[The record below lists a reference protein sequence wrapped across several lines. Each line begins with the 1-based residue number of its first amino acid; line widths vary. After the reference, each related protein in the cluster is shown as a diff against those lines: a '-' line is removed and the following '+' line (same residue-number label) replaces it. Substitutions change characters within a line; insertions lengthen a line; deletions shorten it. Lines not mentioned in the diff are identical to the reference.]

1 MAARPPGPRAR
12 RIPDARRA
20 APCPANPHLPASG
33 TLPLSPARPPQS
45 ARDLAASNFPPVA
58 SVAARWDGSI
68 IRLCEMLAREL
79 SARFDQTLYN
89 SKDTTAWYDKVYQ
102 RRIRTSYQTHD
113 TDQQHYPPSDVDQ
126 LA

>member
-1 MAARPPGPRAR
+1 
-12 RIPDARRA
+12 
-20 APCPANPHLPASG
+20 
-33 TLPLSPARPPQS
+33 
-45 ARDLAASNFPPVA
+45 
-58 SVAARWDGSI
+58 
-68 IRLCEMLAREL
+68 MLAREL